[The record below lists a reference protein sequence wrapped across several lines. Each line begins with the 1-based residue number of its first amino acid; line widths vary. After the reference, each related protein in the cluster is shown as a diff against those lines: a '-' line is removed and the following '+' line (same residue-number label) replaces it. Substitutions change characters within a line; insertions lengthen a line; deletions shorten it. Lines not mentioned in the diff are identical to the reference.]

1 MKTNIDKTS
10 CQKNLLPIFLF
21 FMLLEMVFFSYYGIS
36 RHFNYLTSINDLG
49 HMDQAV
55 WGTLKGELFL
65 NSDAFNKP
73 ISRLGIHFDPVLALF
88 VPFYL
93 LVPNVVW
100 LILAQA
106 VAIPLTG
113 LPIFFLAR
121 RVCQSEQAAFFWS
134 TTCLISP
141 FMMSAASW
149 DFHPVSLAAPFIAM
163 AYLAVE
169 KKQVIVLFAACLF
182 VLLCKEHFGLL
193 VIGFGLLWYFR
204 HRDRKT
210 SLSLILLGLGFIIVV
225 MKVIMPA
232 FSPTG
237 QHLMMSKDLG
247 QLSRYGWLGHSLE
260 EIVIN
265 ILTNPLD
272 ILRQVFIDMGG
283 FAYLVLLLLLFLCLP
298 LVGCEF
304 LLPGIADLLANLLSA
319 TPMPRSIFAYHSI
332 TLIPVLIAAGIYGS
346 RRTGRLLKMMTVN
359 RLSFIV
365 FSITLLIG
373 WHVFPFFSLPG
384 SIFFWE
390 PKRIFA
396 LHDPNYAVVRDLVT
410 PDLSVSVQGNIG
422 AHFTQRH
429 EVYIYPNK
437 VGEVD
442 AVILRLD
449 SPTTVISGREPG
461 KIASLAHHLQMDPL
475 DYLHSIRDLL
485 SHEEYPRLIWKD
497 PWLILLKGKSTTR
510 DVSSVMK
517 KIAELKLAWLT
528 LNTAIN
534 DK

>member
-1 MKTNIDKTS
+1 MKTHIFEIS
-10 CQKNLLPIFLF
+10 GQKNLLPVFLF

-93 LVPNVVW
+93 LVPSVVW

-121 RVCQSEQAAFFWS
+121 RVCQSEKAAFFWAAA
-134 TTCLISP
+134 CLFSP

-149 DFHPVSLAAPFIAM
+149 DFHPVSLAAPFIAL
-163 AYLAVE
+163 AYLAVD
-169 KKQVIVLFAACLF
+169 KKQAIVLFAACLF

-193 VIGFGLLWYFR
+193 VIGFGLLWYIR
-204 HRDRKT
+204 HRDWKT

-232 FSPTG
+232 FSPLG

-265 ILTNPLD
+265 ILANPVD

-283 FAYLVLLLLLFLCLP
+283 LAYLVLLLLPFLCLP

-304 LLPGIADLLANLLSA
+304 LFPGIADLLVNLLSA
-319 TPMPRSIFAYHSI
+319 NPMPRRLFAYHSV

-346 RRTGRLLKMMTVN
+346 RRAGRLLKMAASD

-365 FSITLLIG
+365 FFITLVIG
-373 WHVFPFFSLPG
+373 WLGFPFFSLPNSQG
-384 SIFFWE
+384 IWE

-410 PDLSVSVQGNIG
+410 PDMSVSVQGNIG
-422 AHFTQRH
+422 AHFTHRH

-442 AVILRLD
+442 AVVLRLD
-449 SPTTVISGREPG
+449 NPTTVIGGRDPG
-461 KIASLAHHLQMDPL
+461 RIASLAHHLQMDPL
-475 DYLHSIRDLL
+475 DYLYSIRDLL
-485 SHEEYPRLIWKD
+485 SHEEYPGLIWKD

-517 KIAELKLAWLT
+517 KIAELELAWLKSDAA
-528 LNTAIN
+528 LN